1 MKKEEKEKEIIRI
14 AISKERKE
22 GEEKYLTPPFSIFI
36 FSFYL
41 FHIFNS
47 FSLLFASF

>member
-22 GEEKYLTPPFSIFI
+22 GEEKYLTPPFPIFT
-36 FSFYL
+36 
-41 FHIFNS
+41 
-47 FSLLFASF
+47 FSLF